1 MFLPD
6 LKDYM
11 DKMFYM
17 YVVPISMEQ
26 LPRLRLFKRKKPQSR
41 SVTIIILSI
50 KMYTSG
56 LILVLIIL
64 GEQVQIGI
72 QKYVNKYL
80 EI

>member
-1 MFLPD
+1 
-6 LKDYM
+6 
-11 DKMFYM
+11 M

-26 LPRLRLFKRKKPQSR
+26 LPRLRPFNRKKPQSR